1 MTTRHLAGVL
11 ASACVAVAAIA
22 PGAALADGPA
32 VGFGKPVYVDTELA
46 GGEPLIFA
54 DYKHGTIIYS
64 SHEGTTHLYRPGFT
78 APLGDLNFAGNYRNQ
93 VNIWTSK
100 DGGAK
105 WTRTVFGQTGFAT
118 DPTKNTGFSDPDL
131 TQDEGGRV
139 YDTGIDLANDAL
151 FSSNDGGLT
160 WDKGNVNCH
169 DGDRP
174 WLAGAKKDEAFM
186 ASDGNTSGHVI
197 VRSGDGGD
205 SCEKTEIPD
214 NASGRNGY
222 GKLYYDHNTEQLM
235 EPELYFD
242 ANGKVNAIG
251 LATWSR
257 GQKEFTPHFI
267 ANTTLFGHFPS
278 IGIDAADNI
287 YLTWDSDERDPKG
300 TTGCNAGPSPLPNK
314 IQMAISRDHGNT
326 WTMRTIAA
334 PANARV
340 LWPWMVAGD
349 AGRVS
354 VVWYQT
360 DRMTDPDCAVNDNP
374 QPKYS
379 LMEAQI
385 FDATNPNAPVTIVD
399 AAGRPISSGGVC
411 QGGTTCVA
419 TGQDRR
425 LGDYF
430 TNAIDARGCVV
441 IASGDTMMKD
451 PATGN
456 ELPTSRPIFIR
467 QTSGAPLYTG
477 TGTGD
482 CSGDRGVVLGE
493 NATSAVPVGGA
504 TCQDTQAP
512 YTRYARHRARFKH
525 GKPGSIFGT
534 ATDRGCLG
542 RVARVQVSVAQRVGP
557 KRAKCR
563 FLRPSGGFGRAGR
576 CGHQLWLGA
585 KGTSAWK
592 RKLPG
597 LPAGYYKVWAR
608 AIDARKHVE
617 HVSRQN
623 VRTFRVR

>member
-1 MTTRHLAGVL
+1 MNTGRGALWVAAAVVAAL
-11 ASACVAVAAIA
+11 ISMPVAAVAA
-22 PGAALADGPA
+22 DGPPI
-32 VGFGKPVYVDTELA
+32 GFDKPVYVDQELA
-46 GGEPLIFA
+46 GGEPLVFA

-100 DGGAK
+100 DGGK
-105 WTRTVFGQTGFAT
+105 TWQRTVFGQTGFAT

-174 WLAGAKKDEAFM
+174 WLAGAKKDEVFM
-186 ASDGNTSGHVI
+186 AADGNTSGHVI
-197 VRSGDGGD
+197 VRSSDGGD
-205 SCEKTEIPD
+205 SCETSEIPD
-214 NASGRNGY
+214 NAAGRNGY

-242 ANGKVNAIG
+242 ADGKVKSLG

-257 GQKEFTPHFI
+257 GEKAFTPHFI

-278 IGIDAADNI
+278 IAIDAADNI
-287 YLTWDSDERDPKG
+287 YLTWDTDERDPNG
-300 TTGCNAGPSPLPNK
+300 TGGCNGGASPLPNK
-314 IQMAISRDHGNT
+314 IQMAFSKDHGQT
-326 WTMRTIAA
+326 WALRTIAA
-334 PANARV
+334 PQNARV

-354 VVWYQT
+354 IVWYQT
-360 DRMTDPDCAVNDNP
+360 DRVTDPDCAGSSNP

-385 FDATNPNAPVTIVD
+385 FDATNPGSPQTTVD

-430 TNAIDARGCVV
+430 TNAIDQRGCVI
-441 IASGDTMMKD
+441 IASGDTMIKD

-467 QTSGAPLYTG
+467 QASGAPLFTG

-482 CSGDRGVVLGE
+482 CSGNRGAVLGVQDH
-493 NATSAVPVGGA
+493 SVVPVGGPSC
-504 TCQDTQAP
+504 TDTRAP
-512 YTRYARHRARFKH
+512 FTRYARHQPRFRR
-525 GKPGSIFGT
+525 GKPGRVFGT
-534 ATDRGCLG
+534 AADRGCG
-542 RVARVQVSVAQRVGP
+542 GKVTRVQVAVAKRVGP
-557 KRAKCR
+557 KHARCR
-563 FLRPSGGFGRAGR
+563 YLRKGGRFGRTGSCAR
-576 CGHQLWLGA
+576 HVWLSA
-585 KGTSAWK
+585 RGTTKWSL
-592 RKLPG
+592 RLRLPK
-597 LPAGYYKVWAR
+597 GYYKVWAR
-608 AIDARKHVE
+608 SLDAAKHVE

-623 VRTFRVR
+623 VRTFRVT